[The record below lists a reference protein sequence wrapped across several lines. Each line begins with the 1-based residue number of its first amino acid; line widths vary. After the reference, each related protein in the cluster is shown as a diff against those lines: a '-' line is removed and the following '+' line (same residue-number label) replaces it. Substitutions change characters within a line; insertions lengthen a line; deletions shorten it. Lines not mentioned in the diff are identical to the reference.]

1 MSTESQLLQQ
11 IRVINPINQTDQRAD
26 VWIVD
31 GKINQISTNITPIP
45 ENTSVINAQDLILAP
60 GLVDLYSYSG
70 EPGHE
75 ERETLDSLAAAAIAG
90 GFTQVAILPKLQPV
104 LDNPATLT
112 HLQQKLAHLD
122 AQKSPKFH
130 FWGSLTLDTKGEQ
143 LSELGELAQTEII
156 GFTDAQPLNNYG
168 LLRRALEYLQPFHKP
183 VALVPV
189 NLSLRGNGVMREG
202 DASICFGLPGDPV
215 MSESLAIASILELVA
230 ATQTPVH
237 LMRISTERGVELIAD
252 AKSRNLPIT
261 ASATWSHLLLNTTQ
275 ISSYDPNLH
284 LDPPLGNESDRL
296 ALIQGVKSGIID
308 AIAVDHRAYTYEEK
322 TLSFAESPS
331 GTIGLEL
338 ALPCLW
344 QNLVETGQL
353 TAVELWQALSLNPLR
368 CLGLP
373 ENQSDYLIFDPTLS
387 WTVEASTLKTLGR
400 NTFWL
405 NQSLRGKV
413 EQIIYASS

>member
-1 MSTESQLLQQ
+1 MSTQSQLLQQ

-26 VWIVD
+26 VWIVE
-31 GKINQISTNITPIP
+31 GKISRIEPHITPIP
-45 ENTSVINAQDLILAP
+45 ENTQVIPAQELIFAP

-70 EPGHE
+70 EPGQE

-90 GFTQVAILPKLQPV
+90 GFTHVGILPKLQPV

-112 HLQQKLAHLD
+112 HLQQKLTRLN
-122 AQKSPKFH
+122 AQKLPKFH

-156 GFTDAQPLNNYG
+156 GFTDAQPLSNYG

-215 MSESLAIASILELVA
+215 MSESLAIASILELVS

-252 AKSRNLPIT
+252 AKSRHLPIT
-261 ASATWSHLLLNTTQ
+261 ASVTWSHLLLNTES
-275 ISSYDPNLH
+275 IRSYDPNLH

-296 ALIQGVKSGIID
+296 ALIYGVKSGIID

-322 TLSFAESPS
+322 TLSFAESPA

-353 TAVELWQALSLNPLR
+353 TAVELWQALSINPLR

-373 ENQSDYLIFDPTLS
+373 NSLSDYLIFDPILP
-387 WTVEASTLKTLGR
+387 WIVEASTLKTLGR

-405 NQSLRGKV
+405 NQSLQGKV
-413 EQIIYASS
+413 TQMISSV